1 MFRNWIES
9 LNGQYSIS
17 LDNLSIRKYTTMPKP
32 KEKSYKIQVP
42 VFSTELIV
50 EGNILFGDTYQNLIN
65 AIKQKINDYDGRLSF
80 ENKNKTQR
88 TVVNN
93 INCTDHTIGNIPCLL
108 LRISAYSTNLF
119 DGYFEDEKRHQFEK
133 ENRIGSDNNFVL
145 IYPVITGLESYNY
158 TRYFLILVYD
168 DPNKEDSNHLIRIA
182 KYIAK
187 DILSIPIKN
196 IKPQTVL
203 EELEKV
209 GIIPELQEKYYGIYH
224 SENDVDVKYQEYL
237 TSGMIKKSKTNS
249 YKNMPFEM
257 IGDLLAETDD
267 SGEYQTKRT
276 IFKIG
281 KKEFRITRQLIKD
294 TQEKYSETAEKVFN
308 ASIGITQSE
317 LENNTIYE
325 PDYIVNKLSS
335 VITNYVSSEIDNDT

>member
-1 MFRNWIES
+1 MVYLYSNK
-9 LNGQYSIS
+9 QYG
-17 LDNLSIRKYTTMPKP
+17 KYTHKYNTMSKP

-42 VFSTELIV
+42 VFSTEIIE
-50 EGNILFGDTYQNLIN
+50 EGNVLFSDTYQNLIG
-65 AIKQKINDYDGRLSF
+65 AIKQRINDYDGRLSF
-80 ENKNKTQR
+80 ENRNKTQK
-88 TVVNN
+88 TVVSN
-93 INCTDHTIGNIPCLL
+93 ITCTDHTIGDIPCILL
-108 LRISAYSTNLF
+108 QISAYSTNLF
-119 DGYFEDEKRHQFEK
+119 DGYFEDEERHQFEK

-145 IYPVITGLESYNY
+145 IYPVITGLESNNY

-168 DPNKEDSNHLIRIA
+168 DPNKEDSNHLIRIT

-203 EELEKV
+203 EELRKV
-209 GIIPELQEKYYGIYH
+209 GNIPELQVKYYGIYN

-237 TSGMIKKSKTNS
+237 TGGRIKKSKTNN

-281 KKEFRITRQLIKD
+281 KKELRITKQLIKD
-294 TQEKYSETAEKVFN
+294 SQEQYSETAEKVFN
-308 ASIGITQSE
+308 EAIGITQSE
-317 LENNTIYE
+317 LENNTIYQ
-325 PDYIVNKLSS
+325 PDYIVNKLSG
-335 VITNYVSSEIDNDT
+335 VISNYVSSEMDNDN